1 MMKTWVVVASAA
13 RARLFEVGGRH
24 DRWTEVA
31 DLVNPDDRLARQA
44 FTSDE
49 PGRAVNSARGQ
60 HHTMEPTIDPKE
72 RAAVEFA
79 RELVGKL
86 ESGLYEKQFAGL
98 IVVAPPHF
106 LGLLREHMSAALG
119 GVVQHEIG
127 KDLTR
132 EEARSLQAHVA
143 ELL

>member
-1 MMKTWVVVASAA
+1 MKTWVVVASAA

-24 DRWTEVA
+24 DPWTEVA
-31 DLVNPDDRLARQA
+31 DLVNAEDRLARQA

-60 HHTMEPTIDPKE
+60 HHTMEPTVDPKE
-72 RAAVEFA
+72 RAAGQFA

-86 ESGLYEKQFAGL
+86 ESGLYEKQFEGL
-98 IVVAPPHF
+98 VMVAPPHF
-106 LGLLREHMSAALG
+106 LGLLRAQMGDALA
-119 GVVQHEIG
+119 GVVQREIG